1 MNVSKPPFRWEL
13 NINTVIVLAGFVF
26 TWGVTYATMTIGLSN
41 SAGDIS
47 IIDRRVADLES
58 ATRTLDN
65 HELRLTAVEV
75 QARDTS
81 NAMRSV
87 EQSLNSLAADLRVTR
102 EILERL
108 ERSQASVVAGR

>member
-1 MNVSKPPFRWEL
+1 MNVSKPAFRWEL
-13 NINTVIVLAGFVF
+13 NINTMIVLVGFIF
-26 TWGVTYATMTIGLSN
+26 TWGVTYATITIGLAN

-47 IIDRRVADLES
+47 GLERRVSELES
-58 ATRTLDN
+58 STRALDN
-65 HELRLTAVEV
+65 HELRLTAVEA

-81 NAMRSV
+81 SAMRSV